1 MTCKGL
7 VMRKLLFRFV
17 LSLGVLFVFAG
28 SALAWPTQA
37 VTIIVPFPPGGT
49 TDVLARLVGQKMS
62 EAWRVPVLID
72 NRAGA
77 AGNLGT
83 AAFVKSATDGHTL
96 LLHTSS
102 IAVAPAVY
110 RQLNFDI
117 AKDLQP
123 ITSVGSVPFL
133 LVVAP
138 TLAAR
143 SVPELVQELRRNPN
157 KLNYASNGA
166 GTIVHLAFEQFLK
179 DAGGLQVT
187 HIPYRGS
194 APAINDLIGGST
206 QMMIES
212 VVTLLPHVQAGRLRA
227 IAVTGRTPI
236 AQLPNIPTV
245 ADSGVPGYEASSW
258 YGLFGPK
265 NMPAAVVEQ
274 IQRDVSR
281 VLSQPAV
288 RERMDSL
295 GAGGGGEPVADFA
308 KTVNQDISKWN
319 LVARRINLTLE

>member
-1 MTCKGL
+1 
-7 VMRKLLFRFV
+7 MRSLFYRFA
-17 LSLGVLFVFAG
+17 LILGVLATSTGTVW
-28 SALAWPTQA
+28 AWPTQT

-49 TDVLARLVGQKMS
+49 TDVLARLVGQKLS

-77 AGNLGT
+77 GGNLGT

-102 IAVAPAVY
+102 LAVAPAVY

-117 AKDLQP
+117 AKDLQA

-133 LVVAP
+133 FVVAP

-143 SVPELVQELRRNPN
+143 SVPELVLELRRNPN

-179 DAGGLQVT
+179 DAGNLQAT
-187 HIPYRGS
+187 HVPYRGS

-227 IAVTGRTPI
+227 IAVTGRTSI
-236 AQLPNIPTV
+236 AQLPNVPTI
-245 ADSGVPGYEASSW
+245 ADSGVAGYEASSW
-258 YGLFGPK
+258 YGLFGLRS
-265 NMPAAVVEQ
+265 MPTSIVEQ
-274 IQRDVSR
+274 IQKDVSR

-288 RERMDSL
+288 RERMESL
-295 GAGGGGEPVADFA
+295 GAAGGGEPVADFA
-308 KTVNQDISKWN
+308 KTVSQDIGKWN
-319 LVARRINLTLE
+319 TVARRINLTLE